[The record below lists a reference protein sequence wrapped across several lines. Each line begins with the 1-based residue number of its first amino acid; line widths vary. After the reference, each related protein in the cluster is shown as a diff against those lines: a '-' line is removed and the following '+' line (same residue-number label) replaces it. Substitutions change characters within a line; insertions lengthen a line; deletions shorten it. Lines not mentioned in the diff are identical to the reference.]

1 MLLPPFL
8 LLSFSLRSSF
18 FPFPFPFS
26 LSSGIGIHLLMD
38 IIHITA
44 PIFITQF
51 IDNSTNLPLQLS
63 QLTHDYINST
73 PRWTTFDQGQPPTTS
88 PEELQPDI
96 MIPSSSNLDCLRDLK
111 GKEEREVLSTEE
123 DELSDKEEDEE
134 EEEEGK
140 RLPTVSVTN
149 IAIGHKPSRERGGVT
164 GSESFMKGRS
174 HERVWSA
181 SDCSVYTVT
190 SFYGPRKKSYVIK

>member
-1 MLLPPFL
+1 M
-8 LLSFSLRSSF
+8 
-18 FPFPFPFS
+18 
-26 LSSGIGIHLLMD
+26 
-38 IIHITA
+38 
-44 PIFITQF
+44 
-51 IDNSTNLPLQLS
+51 
-63 QLTHDYINST
+63 
-73 PRWTTFDQGQPPTTS
+73 TS
-88 PEELQPDI
+88 PEELQTDFT
-96 MIPSSSNLDCLRDLK
+96 IPSSTNLDCLRDLK

-123 DELSDKEEDEE
+123 DELSDKEEEEEE

-149 IAIGHKPSRERGGVT
+149 IAIGHKPSHERGGVT